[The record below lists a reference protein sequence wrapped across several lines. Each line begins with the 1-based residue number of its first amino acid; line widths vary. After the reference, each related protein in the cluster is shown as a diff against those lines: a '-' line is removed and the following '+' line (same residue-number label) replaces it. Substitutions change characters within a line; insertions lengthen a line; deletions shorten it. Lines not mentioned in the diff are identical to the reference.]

1 MQNIP
6 YEIERK
12 FLIKYPDTAILKK
25 LPGAVVKEIVQTYL
39 LCDTG
44 SLRVRKTTCDGKT
57 VYHKNE
63 KRRVSDMTHEE
74 YESKIS
80 EEEYSA
86 LLRLSDPERLPVEKT
101 RFAVSYL
108 GHTAEIDVYPFWKD
122 KAILEIELENENE
135 TFEIPP
141 FVEMIREVTG
151 EKEFSNREIARQLKV
166 QKSRRVYEN
175 TD

>member
-1 MQNIP
+1 MQNVP

-12 FLIKYPDTAILKK
+12 FLIKYPDTEFLMEIH
-25 LPGAVVKEIVQTYL
+25 GAVAKDIVQTYL

-63 KRRVSDMTHEE
+63 KRRISDMTHEE

-80 EEEYSA
+80 EEEYSS
-86 LLRLSDPERLPVEKT
+86 LLLLSDPERLPVEKT

-108 GHTAEIDVYPFWKD
+108 EHIAEIDVYPFWND
-122 KAILEIELENENE
+122 KAILEIELESENEN
-135 TFEIPP
+135 FEIPP
-141 FVEMIREVTG
+141 FVEIIREVTG